1 MSSYPTTYP
10 CHEMPNPYPPSSSLA
25 SEPQQPVGFIH
36 TGQGAQL
43 SFVASP
49 AVFPSSQLGQGN
61 VQLTNPRASTAA
73 TNPKGAIKILGGIQI
88 VIGIMLPGFG
98 IILALLSYTLDHA
111 WGFYSISF
119 VAGYPFWG
127 GLCFIISGALS
138 ISAFEEFSP
147 CLLKGSLGMN
157 IVSCIF
163 SITGATLLLVDVGI
177 KAHDWQVYWA
187 LVSGKGISAMLALF
201 SLLEFCIACATAHF
215 ATKAISSPKT
225 SVLVVPNVYVT
236 NPMMQESTPA
246 PPRSDSQPP
255 YASGY

>member
-127 GLCFIISGALS
+127 GLC
-138 ISAFEEFSP
+138 
-147 CLLKGSLGMN
+147 LKGSLGMN

-225 SVLVVPNVYVT
+225 SVLVVPNMYVT